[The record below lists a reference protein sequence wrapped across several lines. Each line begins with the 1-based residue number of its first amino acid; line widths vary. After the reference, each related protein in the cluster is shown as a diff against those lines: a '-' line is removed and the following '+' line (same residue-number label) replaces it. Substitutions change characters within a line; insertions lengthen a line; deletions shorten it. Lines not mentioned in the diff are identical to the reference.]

1 MEHRDTLEYSYANKH
16 ATVSPTFLLHFLKQI
31 TYELAYCAVRN

>member
-16 ATVSPTFLLHFLKQI
+16 ATVSPTFLLHLLNANNC
-31 TYELAYCAVRN
+31 ELAYCAVRN